1 MYNKV
6 FLIGNL
12 TRDPEMRF
20 TTAGIPVTRFTI
32 AVNRRF
38 KSADNQE
45 ADFIRILTWRKLAE
59 FAGEYL
65 TKGKTVAVEGR
76 LQVDS
81 YEKEGKTRMT
91 AEVLADNVQILSRK
105 TTEAGDVAADNSPK
119 ESAGDDEIPF

>member
-59 FAGEYL
+59 FSGEYL

-91 AEVLADNVQILSRK
+91 AEILADNVQILSKK
-105 TTEAGDVAADNSPK
+105 TTEASDVVADNSSK
-119 ESAGDDEIPF
+119 EPAGEDEIPF